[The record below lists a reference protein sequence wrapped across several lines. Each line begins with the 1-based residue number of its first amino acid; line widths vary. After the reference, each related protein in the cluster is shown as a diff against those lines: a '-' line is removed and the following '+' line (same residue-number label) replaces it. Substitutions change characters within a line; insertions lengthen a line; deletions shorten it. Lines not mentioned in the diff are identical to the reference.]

1 MRHSIALNKQIQ
13 CENICKIVQKIV
25 NDFIGEDNDISQSV
39 LVLDIIIVTDGGH
52 DHIPKLEY
60 KPYQ

>member
-1 MRHSIALNKQIQ
+1 MRYSIALNQQIQ

-25 NDFIGEDNDISQSV
+25 NDFISEDNDISQSV
-39 LVLDIIIVTDGGH
+39 LVLDIIKVTDGGH

-60 KPYQ
+60 KPHQ